1 LTGLTYK
8 RDQIFWLVAL
18 QTGVFGIF
26 MGGFGPAIPLLQAE
40 QGTSA
45 AVAGL
50 HGTALGIASIIA
62 GYLNAPMVH
71 KYGRYKSMWL
81 GLAIFNIGAIAFV
94 IFPEPWQTIPS
105 MLFAG
110 IGVSTVVNN
119 SFTYLTFHYAN
130 NSARA
135 VSQANGV
142 NSAFFL
148 TGNFI
153 IGVIAGTTFS
163 WRLGLLVCIPF
174 AIALYF
180 FLGRHHDPEHIPD
193 EEGPQRG
200 SLSGRYWIAWVG
212 LTFSIAAE
220 FAFAYWSSA
229 LVHLRT
235 GLSPARSI
243 TLVLGYPLGMMAG
256 RWFGTYVLPK
266 LSRDKRLIILIALQ
280 FAGFVIVWNSHQI
293 LLSFIGILFFG
304 LGTSMQFALTSLRIL
319 HFGGDKPDLAMGKSS
334 LAAGIAIGGSP
345 FLLGFLSDQIGIS
358 RGFLM
363 VPIAIAIA
371 FFVVVMV
378 PAR

>member
-1 LTGLTYK
+1 
-8 RDQIFWLVAL
+8 
-18 QTGVFGIF
+18 

-45 AVAGL
+45 AIAGL

-71 KYGRYKSMWL
+71 RYGRYKSMWI
-81 GLAIFNIGAIAFV
+81 GLAIFNIFAIAFV
-94 IFPEPWQTIPS
+94 IFPEPWQTIPA

-119 SFTYLTFHYAN
+119 SFTYLSFHYAN

-148 TGNFI
+148 AGNFI

-163 WRLGLLVCIPF
+163 WRLGLLACVPF
-174 AIALYF
+174 TLALYF
-180 FLGRHHDPEHIPD
+180 FVGRHHDPEHIPD

-200 SLSGRYWIAWVG
+200 SLSGQYWIAWIG

-243 TLVLGYPLGMMAG
+243 TLVLGYPLGMVIG
-256 RWFGTYVLPK
+256 RWFGTYVFPQ
-266 LSRDKRLIILIALQ
+266 LSRDRRLTILITLQ
-280 FAGFVIVWNSHQI
+280 FLGFVIVWNSHQI
-293 LLSFIGILFFG
+293 LLSFLGILLFG

-363 VPIAIAIA
+363 VPISIGFALL
-371 FFVVVMV
+371 VVLLV
-378 PAR
+378 PSQ

>member
-1 LTGLTYK
+1 
-8 RDQIFWLVAL
+8 
-18 QTGVFGIF
+18 
-26 MGGFGPAIPLLQAE
+26 
-40 QGTSA
+40 
-45 AVAGL
+45 
-50 HGTALGIASIIA
+50 
-62 GYLNAPMVH
+62 
-71 KYGRYKSMWL
+71 MWL

-220 FAFAYWSSA
+220 FAFAYWSSDNEQ
-229 LVHLRT
+229 
-235 GLSPARSI
+235 
-243 TLVLGYPLGMMAG
+243 TLPQ
-256 RWFGTYVLPK
+256 
-266 LSRDKRLIILIALQ
+266 SR
-280 FAGFVIVWNSHQI
+280 
-293 LLSFIGILFFG
+293 
-304 LGTSMQFALTSLRIL
+304 
-319 HFGGDKPDLAMGKSS
+319 
-334 LAAGIAIGGSP
+334 
-345 FLLGFLSDQIGIS
+345 
-358 RGFLM
+358 
-363 VPIAIAIA
+363 
-371 FFVVVMV
+371 
-378 PAR
+378 

>member
-1 LTGLTYK
+1 MPGNTYK

-45 AVAGL
+45 AIAGL
-50 HGTALGIASIIA
+50 HGTALGVASIIA
-62 GYLNAPMVH
+62 GYLNAPLVH
-71 KYGRYKSMWL
+71 RFGRYKCTWL
-81 GLAIFNIGAIAFV
+81 GLAFFNIGAAAFV
-94 IFPEPWQTIPS
+94 IFPHPWQTIPA

-119 SFTYLTFHYAN
+119 SFTYLNFHYAKD
-130 NSARA
+130 SARA
-135 VSQANGV
+135 VSQANGI

-148 TGNFI
+148 AGNFI

-174 AIALYF
+174 AITLYF
-180 FLGRHHDPEHIPD
+180 FMGRHHNPEHIPD
-193 EEGPQRG
+193 ESGPQSG
-200 SLSGRYWIAWVG
+200 SLTRKYWIGWVG
-212 LTFSIAAE
+212 LTFAIGAE

-235 GLSPARSI
+235 GLTPARSI
-243 TLVLGYPLGMMAG
+243 TLVLGYPFGMMIG
-256 RWFGTYVLPK
+256 RWFGTYIFPHLT
-266 LSRDKRLIILIALQ
+266 RDRRLIILLSIQ
-280 FAGFVIVWNSHQI
+280 FSGFLLVWNSHQL
-293 LLSFIGILFFG
+293 LLSFIGIFLFG
-304 LGTSMQFALTSLRIL
+304 LGTSMQFALTTLRLL
-319 HFGGDKPDLAMGKSS
+319 HFGGDKPDLAMGQSS
-334 LAAGIAIGGSP
+334 HAAGIAIGGSP

-363 VPIAIAIA
+363 VPIAITLALL
-371 FFVVVMV
+371 VVLLV
-378 PAR
+378 PSE